1 MWNKIYI
8 YTFFKHSIQRKEALH
23 QSTLCKINYIYL
35 FSNPFHTTRDHQRSR
50 RSQWKLKLERKKT
63 PKKNYPPWKTD
74 HPLVHC
80 VIKNV
85 YPLLF
90 FFYQFISGRNVL
102 HRAISTVFALPESP
116 SHPDEQKWAVT
127 KSLNWTPPR
136 PVYTRVRT
144 SINKP
149 WLVPM
154 LRPGKASGVHVYLVW
169 QYGFQYCPICMI
181 HPAVSTNRF
190 TVSTCALCTYIYI
203 WSGCT
208 YIPERWVIADPGNR
222 WQDPR
227 PA

>member
-50 RSQWKLKLERKKT
+50 RSQWKLKLERKKN

-90 FFYQFISGRNVL
+90 FFLSIYFRKK
-102 HRAISTVFALPESP
+102 R
-116 SHPDEQKWAVT
+116 
-127 KSLNWTPPR
+127 TPPR
-136 PVYTRVRT
+136 YLHRVCSSWVALPSRRAEMSRDKIAKLNTAAPRVHPRT
-144 SINKP
+144 YINK
-149 WLVPM
+149 
-154 LRPGKASGVHVYLVW
+154 
-169 QYGFQYCPICMI
+169 
-181 HPAVSTNRF
+181 
-190 TVSTCALCTYIYI
+190 
-203 WSGCT
+203 
-208 YIPERWVIADPGNR
+208 
-222 WQDPR
+222 
-227 PA
+227 

>member
-1 MWNKIYI
+1 MNDFYL
-8 YTFFKHSIQRKEALH
+8 SIQRKEALH
-23 QSTLCKINYIYL
+23 QSILCKINYIYL

-50 RSQWKLKLERKKT
+50 RSQWKLKLEPRKKN
-63 PKKNYPPWKTD
+63 PKKKSSPLKNWSSTCPLCHKKRIPP
-74 HPLVHC
+74 PF
-80 VIKNV
+80 
-85 YPLLF
+85 F